1 MDCIIESFV
10 ASIEKIG
17 FCVWTFGGG
26 GKMMIKSLSA
36 FGSVRRL
43 SMSGVALFALVL
55 VVSCVSTDP
64 VTENTEPSRNT
75 MVYSFEVGVP
85 IAIFNFEVRSSTSG
99 YEALAVDISAA
110 LTEAFLAGG
119 VVRPLER
126 AALEKVLGEL
136 ELSMS
141 GLVDPGTAA
150 RVGKLAGARFVM
162 LGTAAVVGMQIRLS
176 CRVVDVE
183 TAEIVYAR
191 SVFGNSS
198 DIFKIE
204 LELAALVEKDFSS

>member
-1 MDCIIESFV
+1 
-10 ASIEKIG
+10 
-17 FCVWTFGGG
+17 
-26 GKMMIKSLSA
+26 MIKRFHACFAAGWRSIP
-36 FGSVRRL
+36 GI
-43 SMSGVALFALVL
+43 ALLVL
-55 VVSCVSTDP
+55 LLIVSCVSTEP
-64 VTENTEPSRNT
+64 VTENTEPPRNT
-75 MVYSFEVGVP
+75 AVYSFEVGVP
-85 IAIFNFEVRSSTSG
+85 VAIFDFEVRSSTPG
-99 YEALAVDISAA
+99 YEALAVDVSAA

-162 LGTAAVVGMQIRLS
+162 LGTAAVVGAQTRLS
-176 CRVVDVE
+176 CRIVDVE